1 MKKIIALFM
10 VAVLA
15 SCTSNTSEDCTS
27 TDSCAVDSCVVDT
40 TVSDSTLVD
49 TTVVEVESE
58 GTVLAV
64 TK

>member
-27 TDSCAVDSCVVDT
+27 TDSCAVDSCLTDTTVVDT
-40 TVSDSTLVD
+40 TDV
-49 TTVVEVESE
+49 VVEVESE
-58 GTVLAV
+58 ETVLTV

>member
-27 TDSCAVDSCVVDT
+27 TDSCAVDSCLTDTTVVDT
-40 TVSDSTLVD
+40 TA
-49 TTVVEVESE
+49 VVEVESE
-58 GTVLAV
+58 ETILTV

>member
-27 TDSCAVDSCVVDT
+27 TDSCAVDSCLTDT
-40 TVSDSTLVD
+40 TLVD
-49 TTVVEVESE
+49 TTVVVEVESE
-58 GTVLAV
+58 ETVLTV

>member
-10 VAVLA
+10 VAILA

-27 TDSCAVDSCVVDT
+27 TDSCAVDSCLTDTTVVDT
-40 TVSDSTLVD
+40 TAV
-49 TTVVEVESE
+49 VVEVESE
-58 GTVLAV
+58 ETVLTV